1 MTQHS
6 KKRRRTHFPV
16 NLEREDEG
24 THRLACARTVVSI
37 TGKYTLK
44 ATDEQPAGCS
54 GEQYLYRNNAS
65 RLLAFVS
72 VLPDGRKE
80 TRYHC
85 ECSDGDAVSTGWY
98 RQEEI
103 LPRPP
108 RFLYGLDKLAAS
120 QDKPVVLVDTEG
132 LVERAQALFSEAV
145 IVSMMSGA
153 GCVNVEPLE
162 GREVYLLGHDIDEAG
177 RALTGYCASL
187 KVLNCFLENLSS
199 NSGAGLWST
208 LQQDAF
214 DYVDPGA
221 TVFKAGYEMRPDG
234 LYYVRRN
241 EEGEIISETETPIAS
256 PFKMLSNIEFEESSD
271 TVYYKRIRFLDTL
284 SGKHSYK
291 NYSFAL
297 HEKAADVIKD
307 LRKFGMTI
315 DSEHEKKFESFM
327 STVQAGGDNA
337 IGFKKAGWREANGH
351 SVFLLPNGEVV
362 GSAMG
367 RREYVPVLDS
377 AGSDRF
383 KQRGTLEEWQQNVA
397 RHAKKNHNLMLVLCA
412 AFASPL
418 IKFRESFKSLGG
430 FHFVGSSSIGKSTLL
445 TAAAS
450 VWGPGRGGTDGQ
462 VRSWKS
468 TGNAFENTAEASSDT
483 FLALDELGQAPART
497 IGETV
502 YALANGVGKERMY
515 SDTKSRKVK
524 EWNLMFVSSG
534 EKTLEEMM
542 ASAGQVMKGGQELR
556 FTNIEADA
564 GAGFGVFNELNGFAS
579 SRDFAERMNANAAK
593 YYGTAARCFLK
604 RLAADAESG
613 RIKELIELYEGMS
626 IFHGFELNEDEVKIG
641 QLARAKNKFML
652 AAIAGEL
659 AIEYGVL
666 PFEQCDALKSCGK
679 MMREWIKKNN
689 VTSTSEEKQALD
701 AISNYLLVNGS
712 QFQNINGPD
721 GEEGNLRIIRDLNG
735 YYEETEIDGRYYHI
749 FTDVFK
755 KKICAANSINV
766 DYALKMLTDKGLL
779 ITSNDGDNVKR
790 FTNRISA
797 KNECF
802 ERKRMRVYTITDKIS
817 DPDYFG

>member
-1 MTQHS
+1 MSDNTTSNIAQLPPVQQRRRRGTGGSVVGEQHS
-6 KKRRRTHFPV
+6 QRTQRSAQV
-16 NLEREDEG
+16 TQITSARASARASAGISASVAARNL
-24 THRLACARTVVSI
+24 C
-37 TGKYTLK
+37 
-44 ATDEQPAGCS
+44 
-54 GEQYLYRNNAS
+54 N
-65 RLLAFVS
+65 
-72 VLPDGRKE
+72 
-80 TRYHC
+80 
-85 ECSDGDAVSTGWY
+85 
-98 RQEEI
+98 
-103 LPRPP
+103 
-108 RFLYGLDKLAAS
+108 LDKLAEHY
-120 QDKPVVLVDTEG
+120 DLPVVLVDNVQ
-132 LVERAQALFSEAV
+132 LVDVAQALLSDAV
-145 IVSMMSGA
+145 VVSSFESGA
-153 GCVNVEPLE
+153 GRLDVEPLD
-162 GREVYLLGHDIDEAG
+162 GRVVYLLGREIDDAG

-187 KVLNCFLENLSS
+187 KVLNCFLENLSDR
-199 NSGAGLWST
+199 NSWNALQEGAL
-208 LQQDAF
+208 

-221 TVFKAGYEMRPDG
+221 TVFKHGYEMRFDG
-234 LYYVRRN
+234 LYFVKRN
-241 EEGEIISETETPIAS
+241 EEGEIISETETPIS
-256 PFKMLSNIEFEESSD
+256 SHFKMLSNIEFDESGD
-271 TVYYKRIRFLDTL
+271 TVYYKRIRFLNTL
-284 SGKHSYK
+284 SGKHDYK

-327 STVQAGGDNA
+327 STVQAGGENA
-337 IGFKKAGWREANGH
+337 VGFKKAGWREVSGH
-351 SVFLLPNGEVV
+351 NVFLLPNGEVI
-362 GSAMG
+362 GSAVG

-397 RHAKKNHNLMLVLCA
+397 RHAKKNHNLMLALCV

-418 IKFRESFKSLGG
+418 IKFRESFKNLGG

-524 EWNLMFVSSG
+524 EWNLMFLSSG

-542 ASAGQVMKGGQELR
+542 QSVGQTIKGGQELR

-564 GAGFGVFNELNGFAS
+564 GAGFGVFDELGGFAS
-579 SRDFAERMNANAAK
+579 SRDFAEQMNANAAK
-593 YYGTAARCFLK
+593 YYGTAARRFLK

-613 RIKELIELYEGMS
+613 RLQELIELYNGMS
-626 IFHGFELNEDEVKIG
+626 IFHGFELDENEVKIG
-641 QLARAKNKFML
+641 QLARAKNKFVL

-666 PFEQCDALKSCGK
+666 PFEQSDALESCGL
-679 MMREWIKKNN
+679 MMREWIEKNN
-689 VTSTSEEKQALD
+689 VTSTSEEKQALE
-701 AISNYLLVNGS
+701 AISNYLLVNDA
-712 QFQNINGPD
+712 QFKMLDDNSY
-721 GEEGNLRIIRDLNG
+721 EETVVRDLNG
-735 YYEETEIDGRYYHI
+735 YYEDTILGRQYHI

-755 KKICAANSINV
+755 KKICAASSVNA
-766 DYALKMLTDKGLL
+766 DYALKMLVQKGLL
-779 ITSNDGDNVKR
+779 ICGKEGEDNR
-790 FTNRISA
+790 NITNRITLRDGS
-797 KNECF
+797 
-802 ERKRMRVYTITDKIS
+802 KRRVRVYTISPKMFRGD
-817 DPDYFG
+817 